1 MVPGR
6 GQTGAAEDAEE
17 IGFADV
23 ESLFEECG
31 VSLGQGAALMAEF
44 AGPLMDRR
52 AFWGGLGTGPVDAEE
67 RVDVGVASE
76 VSDDGADGVDME
88 LKPLGELASGCA
100 FVEVGSADLVAAL
113 WRGVWLLEQACEFL
127 GASHRS
133 WVPMRQVS
141 G

>member
-23 ESLFEECG
+23 ESLVEKCG
-31 VSLGQGAALMAEF
+31 VSLGQGVALVAEF

-67 RVDVGVASE
+67 RIDVGVASE
-76 VSDDGADGVDME
+76 VSDDGADGVDLE
-88 LKPLGELASGCA
+88 LEPLRKLAGGRA
-100 FVEVGSADLVAAL
+100 VVEVSPADLVAAL
-113 WRGVWLLEQACEFL
+113 
-127 GASHRS
+127 
-133 WVPMRQVS
+133 
-141 G
+141 